1 MNRRRS
7 SSAGRLRPAA
17 RNAFDVPR
25 RRGKLQRIIARHDAD
40 GLLVVHPAN
49 IYYLTGF
56 TGEDSWLVVTR
67 DGALL
72 ISDSRFTHQI
82 AEETDGIEV
91 AIAPLGVTR
100 PAFRAQTLE
109 QMRLARLAVESHRLS
124 HAEHAELERSLPRTT
139 LVPGDGWV
147 ESLRVV
153 KDRAEI
159 AEIERSVAVAER
171 AYRAVQAGW
180 TGAESESN
188 LAAELEYRIR
198 LLGGSGC
205 SFPPIVAGGVRAA
218 LPHARPT
225 EAELGRAPFILIDWG
240 AIVGGYASDLT
251 RVWAV
256 DRIPPKLARVYQVV
270 LQAQLAA
277 IDRLAPGVT
286 LGDVD
291 RAARQVIESAGFGA
305 RFGHALGHGIGLEVH
320 EAPRVGPRQKRPL
333 KAGMVVTVEPGIYLP
348 AWGGVRIE
356 DDVLVTR
363 NGHRVLSTLP
373 KEQPDIVERLK

>member
-1 MNRRRS
+1 
-7 SSAGRLRPAA
+7 
-17 RNAFDVPR
+17 
-25 RRGKLQRIIARHDAD
+25 
-40 GLLVVHPAN
+40 
-49 IYYLTGF
+49 
-56 TGEDSWLVVTR
+56 VTR

-72 ISDSRFTHQI
+72 ISDARFTDQI

-91 AIAPLGVTR
+91 AIAPLGMTR
-100 PAFRAQTLE
+100 PSFRAQTLE
-109 QMRLARLAVESHRLS
+109 RMRLGCLAVESHRLS
-124 HAEHAELERSLPRTT
+124 HAEHAELERSLPRTM

-159 AEIERSVAVAER
+159 AAIERSVAVAER

-205 SFPPIVAGGVRAA
+205 SFPPIVAGGIRAA

-225 EAELGRAPFILIDWG
+225 DAVLGRAPFILVDWG
-240 AIVGGYASDLT
+240 AIAGGYVSDLT

-291 RAARQVIESAGFGA
+291 RAARHVIESAGFGSH
-305 RFGHALGHGIGLEVH
+305 FGHALGHGIGLEVH
-320 EAPRVGPRQKRPL
+320 EAPRVGPRQVGPL

-348 AWGGVRIE
+348 SWGGVRIE